1 MRISFTS
8 VRRDGIIRAVAIC
21 KSVLPDNIIYIYMY
35 LYVYTFMY
43 THVYEHIIRCNQRY
57 ALSSSSSSSFT
68 LMLFVPDERNFL
80 SSIQITRIYT
90 HNDGTINQNE
100 ERDLICMVIIRRGC
114 AEYKTLCNTRIREK
128 RTYLDLWNQFQI
140 IRDSIIWDM
149 KIVYDCVSIFFYP
162 LKNCN

>member
-1 MRISFTS
+1 MLRNPINRPKEVNDRATYRRGRNVKMRISFTS

-57 ALSSSSSSSFT
+57 ASSSSSSSFT

-90 HNDGTINQNE
+90 HNDGTIN
-100 ERDLICMVIIRRGC
+100 
-114 AEYKTLCNTRIREK
+114 
-128 RTYLDLWNQFQI
+128 
-140 IRDSIIWDM
+140 
-149 KIVYDCVSIFFYP
+149 
-162 LKNCN
+162 

>member
-1 MRISFTS
+1 MSNVRFILEKYFLRLLMLRNPINRPKEVNDRATYRRGRNVKMRISFTS

-90 HNDGTINQNE
+90 HNDGTIN
-100 ERDLICMVIIRRGC
+100 
-114 AEYKTLCNTRIREK
+114 
-128 RTYLDLWNQFQI
+128 
-140 IRDSIIWDM
+140 
-149 KIVYDCVSIFFYP
+149 
-162 LKNCN
+162 